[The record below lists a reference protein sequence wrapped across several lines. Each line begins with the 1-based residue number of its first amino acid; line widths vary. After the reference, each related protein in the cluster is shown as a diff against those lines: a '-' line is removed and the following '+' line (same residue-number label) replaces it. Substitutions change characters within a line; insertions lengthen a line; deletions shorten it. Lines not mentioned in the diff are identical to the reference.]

1 MISYPSSPFNI
12 FPNQIYGGSS
22 HCSCFKKKH
31 KEPWE
36 DSDDEDGFNE
46 SDDDDD
52 DDDFYGG
59 WTSKRKKIIKTPH
72 SLIFNRMKYQLTGEH
87 PFSSLAQ
94 YKKAWKKAFKAMG
107 KPARAMIS
115 AFKIPKSKLKRMSL
129 SKKATLWELFKKL
142 KYPATFFPKKG
153 PRKKV
158 GAYKASSTKSFKY
171 KDPQYGEMDL
181 VMPGDASKKSRKK
194 RRSEAERLA
203 SMI

>member
-1 MISYPSSPFNI
+1 MISYSSSPFNI
-12 FPNQIYGGSS
+12 FPNQIYGGST
-22 HCSCFKKKH
+22 HCSCSCLKKKP

-52 DDDFYGG
+52 YFYGG

-72 SLIFNRMKYQLTGEH
+72 NLVFNRMRQQLTGQH
-87 PFSSLAQ
+87 LYSSLAE

-107 KPARAMIS
+107 KPARALIS
-115 AFKIPKSKLKRMSL
+115 AFRIPKSKLKRMS
-129 SKKATLWELFKKL
+129 SAKKAALWQLFTKL
-142 KYPATFFPKKG
+142 KYPASFFPKKG

-158 GAYKASSTKSFKY
+158 GVYKASSTKSFKY
-171 KDPQYGEMDL
+171 KDPKYGEMDL
-181 VMPGDASKKSRKK
+181 VMPSDKPKKK

-203 SMI
+203 SMV

>member
-12 FPNQIYGGSS
+12 FPNQIYGGTS
-22 HCSCFKKKH
+22 HSFCPCLKKKH

-52 DDDFYGG
+52 DDDDFYGG

-72 SLIFNRMKYQLTGEH
+72 SLVFNRMKYMLTGQH
-87 PFSSLAQ
+87 PYSSVKD
-94 YKKAWKKAFKAMG
+94 YKKAWKKAFKNMG
-107 KPARAMIS
+107 RSAKVLIS
-115 AFKIPKSKLKRMSL
+115 AFRIPKSKLKRMS
-129 SKKATLWELFKKL
+129 SAKKAALWQLFTKL
-142 KYPATFFPKKG
+142 KYPASFFPKKG

-158 GAYKASSTKSFKY
+158 GVYKASSTKSFKY
-171 KDPQYGEMDL
+171 KDPKYGEMDL
-181 VMPGDASKKSRKK
+181 VMPSDKPKKK

-203 SMI
+203 SMV